1 MKMNINFQFFE
12 SARTVVSTTHRH
24 EVPLAPP
31 LGELL
36 SAAKLRGCTMMIG
49 AHLRFA
55 PHL

>member
-1 MKMNINFQFFE
+1 MVQSNDI
-12 SARTVVSTTHRH
+12 APLTVGVTNLVTRWH
-24 EVPLAPP
+24 EVPMAPP